1 MVQHLST
8 NLLSVPF
15 LTPLKGSPTSHST
28 YYVYPMR
35 YDEVQA
41 GAPREQFV
49 RAVNAEGALFFQG
62 YTPPLYLQPV
72 YQNKTLFKHGY
83 PFTAKENLDSSQ
95 NYNVGICPNTERL
108 HYKEMIINEHV
119 RYPHSIE
126 DINDLIRCIKKVV
139 GGSQ

>member
-15 LTPLKGSPTSHST
+15 LTPLKGGPASHPT

-108 HYKEMIINEHV
+108 HYKEMIINAHV